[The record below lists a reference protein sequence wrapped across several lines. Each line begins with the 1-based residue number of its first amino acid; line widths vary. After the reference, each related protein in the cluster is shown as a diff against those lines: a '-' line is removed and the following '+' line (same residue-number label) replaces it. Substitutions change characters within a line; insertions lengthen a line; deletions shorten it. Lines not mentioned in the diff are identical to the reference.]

1 MFSGFVSE
9 SGPANV
15 RVDVLGVAVVPVP
28 GRRSLNLVV
37 GARSAD
43 LATESGLDDSGLG
56 AGSPELGIRGL
67 PDLLDLGSV
76 VAETGSLDRGITS
89 PETNRGALVS
99 ESRLEVLDVRSAE
112 SIAEFGAEGAERGS
126 AGAISEFGSVDTK
139 AGLGSPHA
147 ELRLGSTE
155 SELDT
160 GAAVLEG
167 AVVGNMGLL
176 ASSGLA
182 GGVVTR
188 VMAAMVDRSFRVGVV
203 SITVNSMALAVGVRS
218 LLPSGGDH
226 GEGSQSGDSEHFV
239 LV

>member
-1 MFSGFVSE
+1 M
-9 SGPANV
+9 
-15 RVDVLGVAVVPVP
+15 AVVPVP
-28 GRRSLNLVV
+28 GSRGLNAVV
-37 GARSAD
+37 GSRPAN

-56 AGSPELGIRGL
+56 AGSPELGVRGL
-67 PDLLDLGSV
+67 PDLRSLRSV
-76 VAETGSLDRGITS
+76 VAEARSLDSGITS
-89 PETNRGALVS
+89 LETNSGALVS
-99 ESRLEVLDVRSAE
+99 ESRAEVLDVRPTE
-112 SIAEFGAEGAERGS
+112 SVAEFRAERSELGS

-147 ELRLGSTE
+147 ELRLGSAE

-160 GAAVLEG
+160 GATVLEG

-182 GGVVTR
+182 GGIVTR
-188 VMAAMVDRSFRVGVV
+188 VMSAMVDGCFLGVV
-203 SITVNSMALAVGVRS
+203 GITVRS